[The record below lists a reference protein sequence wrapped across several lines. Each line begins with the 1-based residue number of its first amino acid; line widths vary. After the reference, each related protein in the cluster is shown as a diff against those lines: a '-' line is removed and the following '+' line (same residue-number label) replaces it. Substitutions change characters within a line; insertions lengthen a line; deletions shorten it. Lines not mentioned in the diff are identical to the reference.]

1 MVASNVRPVLA
12 LANKDLM
19 LLVRDRGA
27 LIFTVVVPV
36 MFALFFGTMYG
47 GDDDSGEISLVVV
60 DEDATDASRAL
71 TESLDASASLA
82 VTRAERGA
90 ALDSVRRG
98 EHAAFV
104 VIPAGYS
111 EQRASFLSGS
121 PPRLELGVDPARRAE
136 ASMLVGLLTQ
146 HVADR
151 MGEILDDVEL
161 LRPQMRLLEDELGDA
176 EEMNPVRRLLFRQFF
191 AEMDGFLVERSAA
204 RTAEASGA
212 ALVDD
217 DDAASE
223 GSGGFSMRPVEIV
236 EAAVSVDDSGPP
248 SPYAISFPQG
258 MVWALIAVAMS
269 FATSLVNE
277 RTLGTLVRLR
287 MAPLGVQHILAGKA
301 VACFVATVACLG
313 LLLAVGVLL
322 FGITPRSWPL
332 LALSIA
338 CVAVMVVGIMM
349 LLSTFG
355 RTERTTSNVGWAVM
369 MAMAMLGG
377 GMIPVFFMPE
387 WLSSLSH
394 LSPITWA
401 VLALEGPLWRG
412 FALPELL
419 PACGILVA
427 IGVVCFAL
435 GVRTFKPGE

>member
-1 MVASNVRPVLA
+1 MRAHLRPVVALA
-12 LANKDLM
+12 LKDLL

-47 GDDDSGEISLVVV
+47 GDGESGAISLVVV
-60 DEDATDASRAL
+60 DEDGTEASRAFADDL
-71 TESLDASASLA
+71 AGSASLS
-82 VTRAERGA
+82 VTRAERAA
-90 ALDSVRRG
+90 ALDAVRRG
-98 EHAAFV
+98 EQAAFV
-104 VIPAGYS
+104 VIPAGYG

-136 ASMLVGLLTQ
+136 AGMLVGLLTQ
-146 HVADR
+146 HAADR
-151 MGEILDDVEL
+151 MGEIMNDPEL
-161 LRPQMRLLEDELGDA
+161 LRPQVRLLQQELEEAED
-176 EEMNPVRRLLFRQFF
+176 MNPVRRLLFRQFF
-191 AEMDGFLVERSAA
+191 AELDGFLVDLSEPSAG
-204 RTAEASGA
+204 EGSGA
-212 ALVDD
+212 GGG
-217 DDAASE
+217 DAVAE
-223 GSGGFSMRPVEIV
+223 GTGGFSMRPVEIV

-248 SPYAISFPQG
+248 SPFAISFPQG

-301 VACFVATVACLG
+301 VACFVATVACLA
-313 LLLAVGVLL
+313 LLLAVGVLF
-322 FGITPRSWPL
+322 FGIAPRSWPL

-427 IGVVCFAL
+427 IGVVCFAV